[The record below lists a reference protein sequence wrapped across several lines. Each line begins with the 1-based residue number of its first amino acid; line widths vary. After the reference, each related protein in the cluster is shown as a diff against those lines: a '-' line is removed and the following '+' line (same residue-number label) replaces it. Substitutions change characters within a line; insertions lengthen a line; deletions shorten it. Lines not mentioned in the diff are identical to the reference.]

1 MNNLYEG
8 FSTILHSQFNYHT
21 LPVTLFKGGV
31 GGEYMLNGGFSSI
44 QTKKDRNY
52 LCSRLKKFAIEV
64 KQVYFFTDGGSLL
77 YMTKF
82 FLFI

>member
-44 QTKKDRNY
+44 QTKKD
-52 LCSRLKKFAIEV
+52 
-64 KQVYFFTDGGSLL
+64 D
-77 YMTKF
+77 
-82 FLFI
+82 